1 MKIKY
6 ESSATCLAEPLRL
19 SEPSSLPSVR
29 DCDRFLEAVGK
40 ELGKANS
47 AVPVENGI
55 FCALS
60 LDAFLRGTAA
70 IARVHVIVRGCVQV
84 STNMN
89 ETLSIR
95 IDPKTKK
102 RLDALSKRS
111 KRSKSFL
118 AAEAIAAYVDSE
130 EWQLGEVQAGI
141 AELDSGQEVS
151 HEKVAKWLKS
161 WGKPSE
167 NETPR

>member
-1 MKIKY
+1 
-6 ESSATCLAEPLRL
+6 
-19 SEPSSLPSVR
+19 
-29 DCDRFLEAVGK
+29 
-40 ELGKANS
+40 
-47 AVPVENGI
+47 
-55 FCALS
+55 
-60 LDAFLRGTAA
+60 
-70 IARVHVIVRGCVQV
+70 
-84 STNMN
+84 MN

-130 EWQLGEVQAGI
+130 EWQLGEVLAGI

-151 HEKVAKWLKS
+151 HEKVVKWLKS

-167 NETPR
+167 TKTPR